1 MPESLS
7 AESYNGGH
15 SLATPR
21 APQAGG
27 GGQQEEE
34 ERQASELAPAKERG
48 LTNLLVPENLPVKG
62 RVSVQSVDLARE
74 EKLQLR
80 RHGSHVNLSVPR
92 ALRSLENRLD
102 STRLDAKSANK

>member
-34 ERQASELAPAKERG
+34 ERQARELAPAKERG

-80 RHGSHVNLSVPR
+80 RHGSHGNLSVPR